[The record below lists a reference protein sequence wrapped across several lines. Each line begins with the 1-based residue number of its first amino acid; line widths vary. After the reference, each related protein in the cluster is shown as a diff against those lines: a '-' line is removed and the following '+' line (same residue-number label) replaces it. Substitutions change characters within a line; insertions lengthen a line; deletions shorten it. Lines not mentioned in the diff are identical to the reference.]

1 MEQRRRMTARRRTT
15 EWLPFEEVVP
25 SPQGPGSRYFA
36 NNRYEVE
43 VRDAPNGLTYL
54 SIKRLKKAA
63 VHDWRELWRV
73 KNEIT
78 HPDREAF
85 ELYPG
90 AWRLVDTSNQY
101 HLFVLP
107 LGLAMNVGF
116 VGADVTD
123 DPPDTYTAGQPRQRP
138 LPDWMRQYVTPR
150 SDEPRMGFAMAR
162 GPGGPESI
170 QLTMD
175 LSSPPSN

>member
-1 MEQRRRMTARRRTT
+1 MARRRTT

-25 SPQGPGSRYFA
+25 SPQGPGSRYFV

-54 SIKRLKKAA
+54 SMKRLKKAA

-107 LGLAMNVGF
+107 MGMVMNVGF
-116 VGADVTD
+116 VEPDVGEEF
-123 DPPDTYTAGQPRQRP
+123 PDAYEPGRARQRP
-138 LPDWMRQYVTPR
+138 LPDWMQGYVTPP
-150 SDEPRMGFAMAR
+150 SDELYTGFLMAKT
-162 GPGGPESI
+162 PDDPSAI
-170 QLTMD
+170 QLTLD
-175 LSSPPSN
+175 LSRPASD